1 MLVKD
6 VMKENPVTIQSG
18 VSVLE
23 AKDIMDKNDVARVPV
38 VDKSGSL
45 VGIITSSD
53 LAKVSPSDATTL
65 DMFEI
70 SNLLSKMK
78 VEKVMIK
85 SVKTCSM
92 NEPVEDAARLMAD
105 YKIGCLPVVNEGVLV
120 GIVSATD
127 LFAAFV
133 KMFSTKEA
141 GVRAILTLAERPGV
155 LAELCASIAEKNAN
169 IVALV
174 TSEGNDLGH
183 RVVTVKV
190 TDIDLDSLKAL
201 CEKLGAKIDDIRNV

>member
-23 AKDIMDKNDVARVPV
+23 AKDIMDKNNVARLPV

-141 GVRAILTLAERPGV
+141 GAERPGV

-190 TDIDLDSLKAL
+190 TDIDLDLLKAL